1 VARAR
6 GRSGLGRSP
15 SQAASA
21 IGSISVAAE
30 RHGAPDAGSGACDD
44 LEFDL
49 DELREFLAADRVEV
63 PVDPLFKQRL
73 RRKLWS
79 MIRRGCGVEP
89 PA

>member
-1 VARAR
+1 V
-6 GRSGLGRSP
+6 GRSP
-15 SQAASA
+15 RQAGPAS
-21 IGSISVAAE
+21 GPISVASE
-30 RHGAPDAGSGACDD
+30 RRGAPDAGSGARDD

-63 PVDPLFKQRL
+63 LVDPLFKQRL

>member
-1 VARAR
+1 MGRSTSRAGAAR
-6 GRSGLGRSP
+6 GPSSIASGVRG
-15 SQAASA
+15 ASD
-21 IGSISVAAE
+21 V
-30 RHGAPDAGSGACDD
+30 GSGACDD
-44 LEFDL
+44 PEFDF

-79 MIRRGCGVEP
+79 MIRRGRSGEP